1 MQMIVKR
8 LVLIWLL
15 FGLHHCFYGTPAYGQ
30 RGKADVNYGARPAAV
45 LSNEFETLFFAKA
58 DILVRSGARDHAARN
73 DVEILDFPFWEL
85 LDALKALGGNT
96 SQEALG
102 ASEAVFVGAKDFRAP
117 AGLGT
122 VHSQRCYIMILR
134 SPSKFSLRE
143 HFHQAP
149 SASVGGSPVW
159 EWSAKLGEFGEEDP
173 TRASLFFAA
182 QVGDSY
188 LLVSNGFKEL
198 QVTAQNLASPKD
210 PAMVVPIGDWKLISQ
225 HNLWGYRRYRHGGI
239 VDPEAA
245 GSHLVPESASAL
257 IFFVDLDK
265 QVGAL
270 RLLSSPKD
278 EKIVAKLSEPMKLPT
293 FENRGSGVWES
304 RIPLGANEESFYRLG
319 AIMDL
324 FGFGTYV

>member
-8 LVLIWLL
+8 LVFILL
-15 FGLHHCFYGTPAYGQ
+15 FFGLYHCFPGAPIYGQ
-30 RGKADVNYGARPAAV
+30 SGAPTNYGARPAAA
-45 LSNEFETLFFAKA
+45 LANEFETVFFAKA
-58 DILVRSGARDHAARN
+58 DILIRSGARDHAAMN
-73 DVEILDFPFWEL
+73 DADFVDFPFWEL
-85 LDALKALGGNT
+85 LDALKALGENT

-102 ASEAVFVGAKDFRAP
+102 ASEAVLVGAKDFRAP
-117 AGLGT
+117 AGLGL
-122 VHSQRCYIMILR
+122 VHSQRCYILILR
-134 SPSKFSLRE
+134 SPTKFNLRE
-143 HFHQAP
+143 HFHRAP
-149 SASVGGSPVW
+149 SASVSGSSVW

-173 TRASLFFAA
+173 TRESSFFAA

-188 LLVSNGFKEL
+188 LLVSNEFKEL
-198 QVTAQNLASPKD
+198 QVTAQKLASPKN
-210 PAMVVPIGDWKLISQ
+210 PTTLAGIRDWKLISQ

-245 GSHLVPESASAL
+245 GTHLVPESASAL

-265 QVGAL
+265 QAGAL

-278 EKIVAKLSEPMKLPT
+278 EKIVARLSEPMKLPR

-304 RIPLGANEESFYRLG
+304 RILLGGNEESFYRLG

-324 FGFGTYV
+324 FGFGSYV